1 MWKRPPTKRGRVE
14 FADEG
19 RGREASSLSVFVL
32 GYVWPLVP
40 PPKNSQHVAGKA
52 CHKGLACS
60 AAMLAA
66 RLERQPHIHIGA
78 PVQLVPRA
86 D

>member
-32 GYVWPLVP
+32 GYAWQSVTA
-40 PPKNSQHVAGKA
+40 KKAAGVAGYA
-52 CHKGLACS
+52 CARAVSYLSVYNVRHWVNDVVGGAAIGGL
-60 AAMLAA
+60 
-66 RLERQPHIHIGA
+66 IGD
-78 PVQLVPRA
+78 QIGK
-86 D
+86 